1 MTPSV
6 SAEYDRR
13 WLTLL
18 VCCVVLFIVA
28 VDNSVLNLALPSISQ
43 SLGATAGQLQ
53 WVVDAYTL
61 VSAALLITTGAL
73 GDRYGRKRM
82 LHLGLALFGLGSL
95 GAALAVSTD
104 MLILFRSVLGL
115 AAAMVMPSTL
125 SILTNVFHDHKER
138 AQAIAIW
145 SSIFTIGAGIGP
157 LVGGYLLSH
166 FSWSSVFY
174 VNLPVVAIG
183 LLGGR
188 LFVPESRDDSAPK
201 ADVPGALLSI
211 GGLVSLVYGIIRSGE
226 DGWLANDVL
235 TWLGVAIL
243 LLATFAWWESRS
255 AHPMLPL
262 EFFKN
267 MSFTGSSVA
276 LTISSFGLM
285 GSLYF
290 LSQYFQ
296 SVQGYTP
303 LVAALCML
311 PMTPM
316 GFVATLMSVKVDRKL
331 GAKLTVSLG
340 LFIAGAGLLALSM
353 TAGIDTPYLM
363 TFGVLLILST
373 GLGMIM
379 SPATNAVMS
388 SLPLGRAGIGAAMND
403 TTRQIGGTFGVAVLG
418 ALMNAIYRAGV
429 DRIAVTNA
437 LPEGISELI
446 RGSIQSAQQAVA
458 QLPAGMAEGI
468 VTGARQAF
476 VDGMSQ
482 SVLIGAIIM
491 FVAGIA
497 ALLMLPA
504 RVRTGR
510 EEMDAMIDPE
520 PQATR
525 QAA

>member
-1 MTPSV
+1 VISV
-6 SAEYDRR
+6 SAHYDRR
-13 WLTLL
+13 WMTLI
-18 VCCVVLFIVA
+18 VCCIVLFIVA
-28 VDNSVLNLALPSISQ
+28 IDNSVLNLALPSISR

-61 VSAALLITTGAL
+61 VSAALLITTGAVS
-73 GDRYGRKRM
+73 DHYGRKRM
-82 LHLGLALFGLGSL
+82 LRLGLALFGFGSL
-95 GAALAVSTD
+95 GAGLAVSTD
-104 MLILFRSVLGL
+104 MLIVCRSILGL

-125 SILTNVFHDHKER
+125 SILTNVFRDHRER

-145 SSIFTIGAGIGP
+145 SSIFAVGAGLGP

-166 FSWSSVFY
+166 FAWSSVFY
-174 VNLPVVAIG
+174 VNLPVVAVG
-183 LLGGR
+183 LLGVG

-201 ADVPGALLSI
+201 ADVPGALFSI
-211 GGLVSLVYGIIRSGE
+211 SGLVSLVYAIIRSGE
-226 DGWLANDVL
+226 HGWLANDVL
-235 TWLGVAIL
+235 ASLAL
-243 LLATFAWWESRS
+243 AMMLLAAFAWWESRS

-296 SVQGYTP
+296 SVQGYAP
-303 LVAALCML
+303 LLAALCML

-316 GFVATLMSVKVDRKL
+316 GFAATLMSVRIDRKL

-340 LFIAGAGLLALSM
+340 LFIAGTGLLALSL
-353 TAGIDTPYLM
+353 TAGIGTPYLT

-373 GLGMIM
+373 GLGIIM

-388 SLPLGRAGIGAAMND
+388 SLPVGRAGIGAAMND

-418 ALMNAIYRAGV
+418 ALMNASYRAGI
-429 DRIAVTNA
+429 DSIAAANA
-437 LPEGISELI
+437 LPAQTSELI
-446 RGSIQSAQQAVA
+446 RSSIQSVQLAAT
-458 QLPAGMAEGI
+458 QLPAGVAERV

-476 VDGMSQ
+476 VDGMSR
-482 SVLIGAIIM
+482 SVLIGAMMM
-491 FVAGIA
+491 FVASVA
-497 ALLMLPA
+497 ALVILPA
-504 RVRTGR
+504 RVQTVR
-510 EEMDAMIDPE
+510 EERNAKVVPE
-520 PQATR
+520 N
-525 QAA
+525 